1 MLMLLRVPLL
11 PFSPYAAHITL
22 MPYIIF
28 AITPL
33 LLHYFDMTP
42 LRLRCHDAIIISP
55 FIISLFF
62 FRLLR
67 DYYADDTIAI
77 ISTMITISLPAAYYA
92 AIICHIA
99 RHDAIF
105 MRDMLLCH
113 MRDAPAMMII
123 IFITLSLSLR
133 AIIC

>member
-1 MLMLLRVPLL
+1 M
-11 PFSPYAAHITL
+11 I
-22 MPYIIF
+22 
-28 AITPL
+28 
-33 LLHYFDMTP
+33 
-42 LRLRCHDAIIISP
+42 
-55 FIISLFF
+55 LFLCCGF
-62 FRLLR
+62 H
-67 DYYADDTIAI
+67 
-77 ISTMITISLPAAYYA
+77 A

-105 MRDMLLCH
+105 MRDMILCH